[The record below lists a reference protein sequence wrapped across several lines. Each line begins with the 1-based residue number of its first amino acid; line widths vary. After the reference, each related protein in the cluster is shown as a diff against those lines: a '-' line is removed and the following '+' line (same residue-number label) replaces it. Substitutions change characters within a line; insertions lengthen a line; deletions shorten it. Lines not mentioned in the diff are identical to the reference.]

1 MAANAVPRVRR
12 KERPDGLLLPEG
24 VAFLGDGQAKGG
36 VSSPKKAA
44 ARGAGA
50 PRAPKNGLHKLQM

>member
-1 MAANAVPRVRR
+1 MLCHACVEKSARM
-12 KERPDGLLLPEG
+12 DCSFPEG